1 MREDGLALSQRDR
14 DRLKEIR
21 SVLSGDIR
29 QRVAAERLRLS
40 VRQVKRLVASVRRH
54 GDKGIVHGLRGRAS
68 NRRRAES
75 DRAKALQVLQRAEY
89 RGFGPTLAS
98 EHLERRGIL
107 VSRETV
113 RHWMVGA
120 GLWRS
125 RPAKAERI
133 HTWRE
138 RRSCFG
144 DMVLMDTSEHRWLE
158 KRGPVLYLIA
168 LIDDATSRLWARFVE
183 QDSTQ
188 ENLRTLGGWLE
199 RYGRPL
205 ALYTDKGS
213 VFVTT
218 RSESHERNW
227 GPPGPT
233 SFNVALQELGIEWI
247 AAHSPQAKGRVER
260 LFGTLQDRLLKEL
273 RVAGAKTV
281 VDANRHLHEVFIPA
295 WQRRFEVEPRSG
307 VDAHRPIGKLDLAS
321 ILSQREIRHVASDY
335 TLSQAGRRWAI
346 ARHDVLVGLRK
357 SKVVVETRLD
367 GTRWVRFRKARLPLS
382 EVTPA
387 IAASGLRPPAAIAKN
402 KPGIGYVLNRP
413 HEGHPWRK
421 PFKRQA
427 QK

>member
-1 MREDGLALSQRDR
+1 MRDDGLALSQRDR

-40 VRQVKRLVASVRRH
+40 VRQVKRLVAAVRRL

-68 NRRRAES
+68 NRRVSEGH
-75 DRAKALQVLQRAEY
+75 RAKAVQFLSRTEY

-98 EHLERRGIL
+98 EHLERRGIA

-113 RHWMVGA
+113 RHWMLGA

-168 LIDDATSRLWARFVE
+168 LIDDASSRLWARFVE
-183 QDSTQ
+183 HDSTQ

-213 VFVTT
+213 VFVTS
-218 RSESHERNW
+218 RPEAQERNF

-233 SFNVALQELGIEWI
+233 SFNAALQELGIEWI

-273 RVAGAKTV
+273 RVAGAKTLA
-281 VDANRHLHEVFIPA
+281 DANRYLHEVFIPD
-295 WQRRFEVEPRSG
+295 WQGRFAVEPRSSI
-307 VDAHRPIGKLDLAS
+307 DAHRPIGQLDLAS
-321 ILSQREIRHVASDY
+321 ILSQREIRQVASDY
-335 TLSQAGRRWAI
+335 TLSHAGRRWAI
-346 ARHDVLVGLRK
+346 ARPDVQVGLRK
-357 SKVVVETRLD
+357 SKVVIETRLD

-382 EVTPA
+382 EVRPA
-387 IAASGLRPPAAIAKN
+387 IAASGLRPPATIAKTRT
-402 KPGIGYVLNRP
+402 GIGYVLNRP
-413 HEGHPWRK
+413 HADHPWRK

-427 QK
+427 TK